1 MRISN
6 VIFPFVNIHQKSPCE
21 SAQFVG
27 VGLGLV
33 GKVVL
38 TVLNGDW
45 AKRERQLEDS
55 KSDTNSSKFNPLE
68 PPKKNT
74 S

>member
-1 MRISN
+1 MSFSHLESSTR
-6 VIFPFVNIHQKSPCE
+6 KSPCE
-21 SAQFVG
+21 SAQF

-45 AKRERQLEDS
+45 AKREIQLEDS